1 MSLSLFLLSLSPLT
15 TLTAL
20 VASLSLPSFPPFLD
34 IDTLPF
40 PFYEY
45 NSNRTWLRTSHTAL
59 PVKLW
64 VNQAATVEA
73 GEFIPYLYRPS
84 YAGAAVSNR
93 CRNIS
98 SEGFGADVV
107 GGLGLGQRA
116 GAFYIIAVSSLIITL
131 LRCVVTRLSSL
142 CHMGIVLCV
151 VNSNVVWEMLFC
163 H

>member
-1 MSLSLFLLSLSPLT
+1 M
-15 TLTAL
+15 
-20 VASLSLPSFPPFLD
+20 ASLSLPSFPPFLD

-107 GGLGLGQRA
+107 GVLVLVG
-116 GAFYIIAVSSLIITL
+116 
-131 LRCVVTRLSSL
+131 VVVRGPVLSIS
-142 CHMGIVLCV
+142 GT
-151 VNSNVVWEMLFC
+151 S
-163 H
+163 

>member
-1 MSLSLFLLSLSPLT
+1 MTCVPSLFLLSLSPLT
-15 TLTAL
+15 TLPAL

-40 PFYEY
+40 PFHEY

-93 CRNIS
+93 CRGIS

-107 GGLGLGQRA
+107 GVLVLVGVVVRGQ
-116 GAFYIIAVSSLIITL
+116 V
-131 LRCVVTRLSSL
+131 LSIS
-142 CHMGIVLCV
+142 GT
-151 VNSNVVWEMLFC
+151 S
-163 H
+163 

>member
-1 MSLSLFLLSLSPLT
+1 MTCVPSLFLLSLSPLT
-15 TLTAL
+15 TLPAL

-34 IDTLPF
+34 VDTLPF

-45 NSNRTWLRTSHTAL
+45 NSNRTWLRTSHATL
-59 PVKLW
+59 PVELW
-64 VNQAATVEA
+64 VKYAATVEA

-107 GGLGLGQRA
+107 GVLVLVGVVVRGQ
-116 GAFYIIAVSSLIITL
+116 V
-131 LRCVVTRLSSL
+131 LSIS
-142 CHMGIVLCV
+142 GT
-151 VNSNVVWEMLFC
+151 S
-163 H
+163 

>member
-1 MSLSLFLLSLSPLT
+1 MTCVPSLFLLSLSPLT
-15 TLTAL
+15 TLPAL

-45 NSNRTWLRTSHTAL
+45 NSDRTWLRTSHTAL

-64 VNQAATVEA
+64 VNQAATVGA

-107 GGLGLGQRA
+107 GGLGLGRGRGQRA
-116 GAFYIIAVSSLIITL
+116 GAFYIWYIVSREVTEVTIAYPGRTQQSAGLFLIVFI
-131 LRCVVTRLSSL
+131 RL
-142 CHMGIVLCV
+142 
-151 VNSNVVWEMLFC
+151 
-163 H
+163 